1 MAHRI
6 DAAGCHAG
14 QLPRRRGIDA
24 SGTHHLQRARTQVAT
39 VVRALEHN
47 HMKIRAVAMLA
58 ERAIDPRD
66 FCLVLDA
73 VSDKRDRELLQQA
86 MSGTMGKRLLREL
99 ANGTKV
105 LHNGQAVM
113 PAKSLMAPY

>member
-1 MAHRI
+1 MAEL
-6 DAAGCHAG
+6 DACAAALLLRGRGFDAPGSLCL
-14 QLPRRRGIDA
+14 QLA
-24 SGTHHLQRARTQVAT
+24 HTQVAT
-39 VVRALEHN
+39 VVRALDQS

-58 ERAIDPRD
+58 ERAVDPRD
-66 FCLVLDA
+66 FCLVLDV

-105 LHNGQAVM
+105 LHNGVAVM
-113 PAKSLMAPY
+113 PGKSLMATSSH